1 VSDVTVVLIVA
12 AAVLGGLSIALF
24 LVAIRRLLRRES
36 EIVAVML
43 RRYDDRLAMFA
54 QTLNDALAATVV
66 PSDEIDLELEDPGLL
81 MRTLELAVERTG
93 ADGAI
98 ALVAGL
104 GVGPTVATVGLSEA
118 EAQHLARLGAT
129 DTRGARAIEI
139 ALGGDLA
146 APPGQDPVRG
156 GLIVPLFGPAE
167 SRSLLAVLS
176 RVPERRFSEDDVLA
190 LDTLVRATRPALERT
205 LGMREPDVVP
215 DLDPLTGLYDRRAF
229 GELVDREIERARRGA
244 APLSLLIA
252 DVDRLT
258 TMNARLGRLKVDD
271 LLAVI
276 GARIQTVKGRLDYAC
291 RLEGGRFSILCPGAR
306 AEDCEA
312 LFERL
317 QAELSREP
325 VDPTGVVSITGGVT
339 ELLPDDDARGFTARA
354 DAALRQAKATRRGSV
369 VAT

>member
-1 VSDVTVVLIVA
+1 VSDVTVVLIA
-12 AAVLGGLSIALF
+12 AAAILGGISVALF

-54 QTLNDALAATVV
+54 QTLNDAVAAVAAPAGQTG
-66 PSDEIDLELEDPGLL
+66 LEVDDPGLL

-98 ALVAGL
+98 ALVAGP
-104 GVGPTVATVGLSEA
+104 GVGPTVATVGLSDA

-139 ALGGDLA
+139 ALGGDLST
-146 APPGQDPVRG
+146 PPGREPVRG
-156 GLIVPLFGPAE
+156 GLIVPLLGGAE

-176 RVPERRFSEDDVLA
+176 RAPERRFSEDDVLA
-190 LDTLVRATRPALERT
+190 LDALVRATRPALERT
-205 LGMREPDVVP
+205 LGVREPDVVP

-244 APLSLLIA
+244 APLGLLIA

-258 TMNARLGRLKVDD
+258 TLNAQLGRLKVDD
-271 LLAVI
+271 MLAVI
-276 GARIQTVKGRLDYAC
+276 GVRIQTARGRLDYAC
-291 RLEGGRFSILCPGAR
+291 RLEGGRFSILCPGSR

-325 VDPTGVVSITGGVT
+325 VSPEGPVSITAGVT
-339 ELLPDDDARGFTARA
+339 ELLPDDDTRAFTARA
-354 DAALRQAKATRRGSV
+354 EAALRHAKATRRGSV
-369 VAT
+369 AAA